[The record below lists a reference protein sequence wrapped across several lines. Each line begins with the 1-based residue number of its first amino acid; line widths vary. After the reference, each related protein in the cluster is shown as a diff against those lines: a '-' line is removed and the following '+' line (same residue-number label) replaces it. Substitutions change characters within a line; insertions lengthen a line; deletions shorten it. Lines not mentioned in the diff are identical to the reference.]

1 MDRINLTNNSM
12 SINLLNIAKR
22 LKSMSHLGLTYANNE
37 YDLERYKEFEQ
48 ISLDMM
54 NELTEHPLDA
64 LSIYFNDTK
73 EYITP
78 KVDIRAVIFNAQ
90 KQILLVKE
98 KSDGKWS
105 LPGGWADIGLSPT
118 EIAVKEAFEE
128 TGFTVK
134 ATKLLAV
141 MDKRCHPHPPQL
153 DYVYKIFIQCE
164 ITGGEQSI
172 AFDMLDVAFFDQDA
186 IPELSTD
193 RVLPSHI
200 HLMFEY
206 LNDPDKEAMID

>member
-1 MDRINLTNNSM
+1 MSTNF
-12 SINLLNIAKR
+12 LNIAKR
-22 LKSMSHLGLTYANNE
+22 LKTMAHLGLTYANNE
-37 YDLERYKEFEQ
+37 YDLERYKELEQ
-48 ISLDMM
+48 LSLEMM
-54 NELTEHPLDA
+54 NELTEHPLEV

-78 KVDIRAVIFNAQ
+78 KVDIRAVIFNSD

-134 ATKLLAV
+134 AKKLLAV

-153 DYVYKIFIQCE
+153 DYVYKIFIHCE
-164 ITGGEQSI
+164 ITGGGQSI

-206 LNDPDKEAMID
+206 LHDPGKEAMID

>member
-1 MDRINLTNNSM
+1 MPSTK
-12 SINLLNIAKR
+12 LLNIAKS
-22 LKSMSHLGLTYANNE
+22 LKTMSHLGLTYAKDE
-37 YDLERYKEFEQ
+37 YDIARYKELEQ
-48 ISLDMM
+48 LSLEMM
-54 NELTEHPLDA
+54 SELTEHPLEA

-78 KVDIRAVIFNAQ
+78 KVDIRAVIFNSD

-105 LPGGWADIGLSPT
+105 LPGGWADIGLSPK

-128 TGFTVK
+128 TGFTVVAK
-134 ATKLLAV
+134 KLLAV
-141 MDKRCHPHPPQL
+141 LDKRCHPHPPQL

-164 ITGGEQSI
+164 ITGGEQAI
-172 AFDMLDVAFFDQDA
+172 AFDMLDVAFFDQNF

-193 RVLPSHI
+193 RVLASHI
-200 HLMFEY
+200 NLMFEY
-206 LNDPDKEAMID
+206 LNDPKKEAIID